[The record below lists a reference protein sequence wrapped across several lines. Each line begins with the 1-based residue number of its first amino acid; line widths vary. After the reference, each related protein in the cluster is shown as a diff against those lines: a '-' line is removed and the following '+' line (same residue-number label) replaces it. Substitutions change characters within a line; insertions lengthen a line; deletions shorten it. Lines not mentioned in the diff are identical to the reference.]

1 MRAALYFRVSTDEQ
15 KERASIETQREF
27 AAQYCKVQEITV
39 IASYSD
45 DGISGTIPVAERP
58 GGFRLLSD
66 ARAKKF
72 DTILVYKLDRL
83 ARSTLEIL
91 KAVETLGQWGVSIKS
106 MTEPFETDSSVGKF
120 LVSML
125 ASVAQ
130 LERDAIRDRSGAGM
144 ERLARHG
151 RWLGGRPS
159 FGYQVVD
166 GKLAIHPEQ
175 AEIVKEIFRLFLSG
189 SKQNAIARHL
199 NAQGVIHP
207 TGLDGKGMNRLWREA
222 TISKLLRDTVYA
234 GTFRWRKT
242 TARKRLGRRITFI
255 KAPESQQISCSV
267 PAIISVEDFAET
279 QRILKENLRRSLRNA
294 RNFYLLR
301 SLSKCGCCGR
311 TYVGLTAGN
320 RRHQYYRCG
329 SHFRRIGVEPCEG
342 KAVRAD
348 VLNERVWEHCASF
361 ILNPAAVL
369 EEVRQM
375 MLASQMDQNDLNDR
389 IASLDSI
396 LTGKLSERPRVI
408 NLARRGLINDEEA
421 EHELTRLQQEVNQ
434 IQIERDELA
443 RGQETAESL
452 ELRLLTA
459 ETMLKLMVDRVSK
472 VDDKTK
478 REIVLALVDRITI
491 DTVREGNDTRT
502 TARVRYAFDPPPIQ
516 RYTQRL
522 NLRYPEILSP
532 VSTVVDYLT
541 CVWPRANATRRPWGY
556 ESALGVAQI
565 VTSSHITLSFIR
577 TCRRYRAASVDVLL
591 QGFSSS
597 HVTIA

>member
-1 MRAALYFRVSTDEQ
+1 MRVALYFRVSTDEQ

-27 AAQYCKVQEITV
+27 AAQYCKVHEITV
-39 IASYSD
+39 ISSYSD

-58 GGFRLLSD
+58 DGSRLLQD
-66 ARAKKF
+66 AQAKKF

-144 ERLARHG
+144 ERVARQG
-151 RWLGGRPS
+151 KWLGGRPS
-159 FGYQVVD
+159 FGYQVID
-166 GKLAIHPEQ
+166 SKLAIHPEQ
-175 AEIVKEIFRLFLSG
+175 AEIVKEIFQMFLSG
-189 SKQNAIARHL
+189 STQRAIAHHF
-199 NAQGVIHP
+199 NAQGVIRP
-207 TGLDGKGMNRLWREA
+207 LGRDGQGVNRLWHEA

-255 KAPESQQISCSV
+255 KAPESRQISCSV
-267 PAIISVEDFAET
+267 PAIISAEDFEET
-279 QRILKENLRRSLRNA
+279 QRRLEQNLRRSQRNA

-301 SLSKCGCCGR
+301 SLVKCDCCGR
-311 TYVGLTAGN
+311 TYVGLTASN
-320 RRHQYYRCG
+320 RRRNQYYRCG
-329 SHFRRIGVEPCEG
+329 SHFRKIGVEPCQG

-348 VLNERVWEHCASF
+348 VLDEKVWEHCIAF
-361 ILNPAAVL
+361 ISNPSAVVD
-369 EEVRQM
+369 EVRHT
-375 MLASQMDQNDLNDR
+375 MLASQQDQNGLNDR

-396 LTGKLSERPRVI
+396 LTGKLSERARVI
-408 NLARRGLINDEEA
+408 NLVRRGLINDEES
-421 EHELTRLQQEVNQ
+421 EHELTRLQQEVSQ
-434 IQIERDELA
+434 LQTERDELTQ
-443 RGQETAESL
+443 GQETAESL
-452 ELRLLTA
+452 ELRLLNA
-459 ETMLKLMVDRVSK
+459 ETMLKLMADRVSK
-472 VDDKTK
+472 ADDKTR

-491 DTVREGNDTRT
+491 ETIREDEDVRT
-502 TARVRYAFDPPPIQ
+502 TARVRYAFDPPPVE

-532 VSTVVDYLT
+532 VPTVVNYLT
-541 CVWPRANATRRPWGY
+541 CA
-556 ESALGVAQI
+556 
-565 VTSSHITLSFIR
+565 
-577 TCRRYRAASVDVLL
+577 
-591 QGFSSS
+591 
-597 HVTIA
+597 